1 MEDLIKL
8 LEQRN
13 YWITKY
19 LRANE
24 AFVTVLMHAP
34 DMAIQELDFFYGN
47 RDSLLK
53 IIGSLDKKI
62 KILVEKIEKS
72 YYLDDSA
79 GKTKIN
85 YLLREKDSMIK
96 SVVDLDEKI
105 ILGLEALLKENA
117 ALLTKVSKGKK
128 ALSKYKSSSKY
139 NEKIDKQF

>member
-1 MEDLIKL
+1 MKELIKT

-19 LRANE
+19 LKANE
-24 AFVTVLMHAP
+24 AFIAVLDHAP

-47 RDSLLK
+47 RESLLK
-53 IIGSLDKKI
+53 IIGSLDKSI

-79 GKTKIN
+79 AKTKIN

-105 ILGLEALLKENA
+105 IAGLEVLLKKNA
-117 ALLTKVSKGKK
+117 DLLTRVTKGKK
-128 ALSKYKSSSKY
+128 ALAKYKSSNKY
-139 NEKIDKQF
+139 NEKLDKQA